1 MKVIFENKKFRRLF
15 LGRLI
20 TNAGDSLY
28 LIGAMWLV
36 YELTGSSFYTGL
48 AGFLVQAPMSV
59 QFLFGPLIDR
69 LELRR
74 VFVGTQLVQGILV
87 LIIPI
92 AAVTGRLSVWV
103 ILLVIPILSLLN
115 QFVFPAQRATLP
127 RIVESDELVSANSLL
142 STANQG
148 TEMVFNAIAGIV
160 LATVSATILFI
171 ADSITFG
178 IAALLFSTVVIPQ
191 TDAENENEKSDTIDS
206 YISDL
211 KEGIHYLRGS
221 VVLAIMLGAM
231 VANFGIGAMM
241 AVFPPF
247 ADSLGGSATYGLLMA
262 SLAGGTLTGS
272 IAAPIFK
279 RLPLGYLS
287 IGGFLLSGVFL
298 FVALWTG
305 GLYVTLTLL
314 FATFV
319 PVGVFNIMFSTLMQ
333 NSVDEE
339 FIGRISA
346 TVSSVTTVMLPIGN
360 LLGGIGGE
368 TFTPVSVMYLL
379 SGLLALLGVYYLLHP
394 QIRSLPSVTEDMKEI
409 LGFGPS
415 PS

>member
-1 MKVIFENKKFRRLF
+1 MKVLRRNKKFRRLF

-69 LELRR
+69 WELRR
-74 VFVGTQLVQGILV
+74 VFVGTQLAQGILV

-191 TDAENENEKSDTIDS
+191 TDAENEEPDTIDS

-241 AVFPPF
+241 AVFPQF

-272 IAAPIFK
+272 IAAPVFK

-298 FVALWTG
+298 FVALLTG
-305 GLYVTLTLL
+305 GLYVILTLL

-319 PVGVFNIMFSTLMQ
+319 PIGVFNIMFSTLMQ

-368 TFTPVSVMYLL
+368 TFTPASVMYLL